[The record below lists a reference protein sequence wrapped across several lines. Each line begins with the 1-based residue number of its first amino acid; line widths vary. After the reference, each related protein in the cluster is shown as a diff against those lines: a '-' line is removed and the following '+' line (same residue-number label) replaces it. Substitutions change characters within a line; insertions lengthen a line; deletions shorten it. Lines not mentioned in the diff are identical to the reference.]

1 MKLNRAYLKQLY
13 YKLIMATI
21 EQVEKA
27 LKNVFDPEIGINIV
41 DLGLIYDVKVA
52 DGKVTI
58 KFSLTYPGCPLEP
71 QIREQIMTEVGK
83 VKGIKQLI
91 AELVWDPAW
100 SEERMTKDGKEMI
113 KYLRGF

>member
-1 MKLNRAYLKQLY
+1 
-13 YKLIMATI
+13 MATV
-21 EQVEKA
+21 EQVEIA

-41 DLGLIYDVKVA
+41 DLGLIYEVKVSG
-52 DGKVTI
+52 GKAHI

-71 QIREQIMTEVGK
+71 QIREQIMAEVGK
-83 VKGIKQLI
+83 VKGVKQI
-91 AELVWDPAW
+91 VAELVWDPAW